1 MPSPGRWLDGQTPSE
16 HRRKDRSPAAGSIS
30 GGAPFRHYPS
40 VTVPS
45 HPRPRWPQ
53 VHDLIV
59 GIGDEMTTSTAVADR
74 RRATVWPSL
83 PLAEWQDTLDTLHR
97 WVQMVGK
104 TRLALAPPINHWWH
118 VALYLSSRGLTTSPM
133 PHGNRTL
140 EVELDFVDHNLVLR
154 TSDGATHAIALVPRS
169 VADFYREYTALLD
182 SLGVRVRIRP
192 VPSEMADVLPFTD
205 DHEHR
210 SYDPD
215 YAGRCWRIL
224 SQANRV
230 TQEFRGRFLGKCS
243 PVHFFWGGFDLAC
256 TRFSGRRAPPHP
268 GGIPHLPDRIVR
280 EAYSHECISAG
291 WWPGGAGGPVTEP
304 VFYSYSYPEPAGYP
318 EAKVLPSEAY
328 YQRDLKEFVL
338 PYEVVRTAER
348 PDEVLLQFL
357 QSTYEAGA
365 DLARWDRPAAE
376 RSTGS

>member
-1 MPSPGRWLDGQTPSE
+1 
-16 HRRKDRSPAAGSIS
+16 
-30 GGAPFRHYPS
+30 
-40 VTVPS
+40 
-45 HPRPRWPQ
+45 

-59 GIGDEMTTSTAVADR
+59 AMGDEMTTSTAVADR

-104 TRLALAPPINHWWH
+104 TRLALAPPVNHWWH

-154 TSDGATHAIALVPRS
+154 TSDGATRAIALVPRS

-243 PVHFFWGGFDLAC
+243 PVHFFWGAFDLAC

-268 GGIPHLPDRIVR
+268 GGVPHLPDRIVR

-376 RSTGS
+376 RSAES